1 MLAIKQIAAITQAE
15 IIQQAQPNQNI
26 HHLLLDSRKL
36 YNPSKA
42 LYFAINGEH
51 HNGHD
56 FIAELYARG
65 VRNFIV
71 EEPLSHSEALP
82 KANILKVPHTITA
95 LQQVA
100 AHHRAQYT
108 IPVIG
113 VTGSNGKTM
122 VKEWLA
128 KLLAKDFKV
137 VKSPK
142 SYNSQIGVPLSVWQ
156 INKRHTLG
164 IFEAGISA
172 KNEMRPLQQVI
183 QPTIGIFT
191 NLGTAH
197 NEGFDSPSQKFVE
210 KWQLFEHCKV
220 VVCCADYLPQY
231 ANELAQTSFKGE
243 MFSWGTSPQAHLQLL
258 EKKAQTS
265 QRHTKIKVKYQDEI
279 HYIQA
284 PFADEASIENVMHCV
299 ATLCWLN
306 LPFDKIQQRIARLR
320 PVSMRLE
327 LKRGVRNTYLI
338 DDSYN
343 NDLAGL
349 KIALDFMG
357 TQDVNLQKIVV
368 LSDMLQSG
376 LSPEKLYQ
384 AIAQL
389 LQSKAI
395 DRVIAIG
402 EQVKQHAAAFDAL
415 EVVFF
420 DHTQDLLES
429 QVELARLANAVIL
442 IKGARRFRFEHLV
455 HQLQQ
460 KVHGTVL
467 EINLDALIH
476 NLNFYRE
483 QLPSHTKMMVMV
495 KAFAYGS
502 GSAEIAH
509 LLQFHRVDYLGVAYA
524 DEGVFLRESGIDLP
538 IMVMNPSEDTFDKLL
553 QYDLEPEM
561 YSFKILN
568 AFIEFLKEQKTTAK
582 VHLKVDTGM
591 HRLGFIPEE
600 IPQLL
605 QSLQQV
611 DAQQKKPLDYLSIAS
626 VFSHLA
632 GSDEATHNH
641 YSHQQ
646 IDLFRKA
653 AAQIETA
660 LGYEVIKH
668 ILNSPGIVRFPEASF
683 DMVRLGIGLYGVEAN
698 QIAQNQL
705 QPISRLTTTISQI
718 KTLQTGET
726 VGYSRKGLAK
736 QMTKTAT
743 IAIGY
748 ADGFSRAFS
757 NGVGKVMVNGVKVPV
772 IGNVCMDMCMIDITG
787 VDANE
792 GDEVIIFNEELS
804 IIELAQNIGTIPYE
818 ILTNVSQRV
827 KRVFYLE

>member
-1 MLAIKQIAAITQAE
+1 MLVIKQIVP
-15 IIQQAQPNQNI
+15 IIQATLVQQTQSDQAVY
-26 HHLLLDSRKL
+26 HLLLDSRKL
-36 YNPSKA
+36 YNPSQA

-51 HNGHD
+51 HNGHE
-56 FIAELYARG
+56 FVAELYARG
-65 VRNFIV
+65 VRNFVI
-71 EEPLSHSEALP
+71 EENLP
-82 KANILKVPHTITA
+82 AHVKLPNANILKVTSAVNA

-100 AHHRAQYT
+100 AAHRNQYQ

-128 KLLAKDFKV
+128 KLLAEDFKV

-142 SYNSQIGVPLSVWQ
+142 SYNSQTGVPLSVWQ
-156 INKRHTLG
+156 MNKRHTMG

-172 KNEMRPLQQVI
+172 KNEMTALQKVI
-183 QPTIGIFT
+183 QPSIGIFT

-197 NEGFDSPSQKFVE
+197 DEGFDNRTQKFAE
-210 KWQLFEHCKV
+210 KWKLFEHCKA
-220 VVCCADYLPQY
+220 VVCCAEHLQTYHDIVTK
-231 ANELAQTSFKGE
+231 TSFSGQPFTWGKNEQAQLRLLDKQTHLTQQQTQLKVQYQGE
-243 MFSWGTSPQAHLQLL
+243 NHF
-258 EKKAQTS
+258 
-265 QRHTKIKVKYQDEI
+265 
-279 HYIQA
+279 IQA
-284 PFADEASIENVMHCV
+284 PFIDEASVENILHCV
-299 ATLCWLN
+299 ATMCLLG
-306 LPFDKIQQRIARLR
+306 LSFDKIQRRIARLR

-327 LKRGVRNTYLI
+327 LKRGMRNTYLI

-349 KIALDFMG
+349 KIALDFMS

-376 LSPEKLYQ
+376 LPPEKLYQ

-395 DRVIAIG
+395 DRVIAVG
-402 EQVKQHAAAFDAL
+402 EEIKKHQASFNVLD
-415 EVVFF
+415 VVFF
-420 DHTQDLLES
+420 DQTKDLLES

-442 IKGARRFRFEHLV
+442 VKGARRFRFEHLV

-467 EINLDALIH
+467 EINLGALVH

-561 YSFKILN
+561 YSFKVLDE
-568 AFIEFLKEQKTTAK
+568 FIHFLKEQQTTAK
-582 VHLKVDTGM
+582 VHLKIDTGM
-591 HRLGFIPEE
+591 HRLGFVVEE
-600 IPQLL
+600 VPRLL
-605 QSLQQV
+605 QVLQQP
-611 DAQQKKPLDYLSIAS
+611 DTQQKAPLDYLSIAS

-632 GSDEATHNH
+632 GSDEATHNA
-641 YSHQQ
+641 YSQQQ
-646 IDLFRKA
+646 ITLFEA
-653 AAQIETA
+653 ATKQIETA

-683 DMVRLGIGLYGVEAN
+683 DMVRLGIGLYGIEAN
-698 QIAQNQL
+698 QIAQSQL
-705 QPISRLTTTISQI
+705 QSISRLTTTISQI
-718 KTLQTGET
+718 KYLQPGET
-726 VGYSRKGLAK
+726 VGYSRKGVASHT
-736 QMTKTAT
+736 TKTAT
-743 IAIGY
+743 VAIGY

-757 NGVGKVMVNGVKVPV
+757 NGVGKVMVNGAKVPV
-772 IGNVCMDMCMIDITG
+772 IGNVCMDMCMIDVTG
-787 VDANE
+787 VEATE

-804 IIELAQNIGTIPYE
+804 ILDLAQSIDTIPYE
-818 ILTNVSQRV
+818 ILTNISQRV

>member
-1 MLAIKQIAAITQAE
+1 MLTIAQIATITQANVL
-15 IIQQAQPNQNI
+15 QQPQPSQNI

-36 YNPSKA
+36 YNPSQA

-56 FIAELYARG
+56 FVVELYARG
-65 VRNFIV
+65 VRNFVV
-71 EEPLSHSEALP
+71 EENLLNVGSLP
-82 KANILKVPHTITA
+82 KANILQVKHTISA

-100 AHHRAQYT
+100 AHHRAQYP

-122 VKEWLA
+122 VKEWLT

-172 KNEMRPLQQVI
+172 QNEMTALQQVI
-183 QPTIGIFT
+183 QPSIGIFT

-197 NEGFDSPSQKFVE
+197 NEGFDNLAQKFSE
-210 KWQLFEHCKV
+210 KWTLFEHCQV
-220 VVCCADYLPQY
+220 VVCCADHLPQY
-231 ANELAQTSFKGE
+231 ATQLSQAKFTGQL
-243 MFSWGTSPQAHLQLL
+243 FSWGKSPEAHLQVLD
-258 EKKAQTS
+258 KKTHATQQQT
-265 QRHTKIKVKYQDEI
+265 QIKLKFQEEI

-284 PFADEASIENVMHCV
+284 PFVDEASIENVLHCV
-299 ATLCWLN
+299 ATMHWLGV
-306 LPFDKIQQRIARLR
+306 PVDKIQQRVARLR

-327 LKRGVRNTYLI
+327 LKRGMRNTYLI

-402 EQVKQHAAAFDAL
+402 EQIKQHAAAFSGL
-415 EVVFF
+415 EMVFF
-420 DHTQDLLES
+420 DQTQDLLQS
-429 QVELARLANAVIL
+429 QAELARLANAVIL

-455 HQLQQ
+455 HQLQH

-483 QLPSHTKMMVMV
+483 QLPAHTKMMVMV

-561 YSFKILN
+561 YSFKILH
-568 AFIEFLKEQKTTAK
+568 AFIRFLIEQKTTAK
-582 VHLKVDTGM
+582 VHLKIDTGM
-591 HRLGFIPEE
+591 HRLGFVPEE

-605 QSLQQV
+605 QELQQTSGE
-611 DAQQKKPLDYLSIAS
+611 QKKPLDYLSVAS

-632 GSDEATHNH
+632 GSDEATHND
-641 YSHQQ
+641 YSREQIKLFENAAQQ
-646 IDLFRKA
+646 IEA
-653 AAQIETA
+653 S
-660 LGYEVIKH
+660 LGYKVIKH
-668 ILNSPGIVRFPEASF
+668 TLNSPGIVRFPEASF

-718 KTLQTGET
+718 KELKTGET

-736 QMTKTAT
+736 QPTKTAT

-772 IGNVCMDMCMIDITG
+772 IGNVCMDMCMVDITG
-787 VDANE
+787 VEANE
-792 GDEVIIFNEELS
+792 GDEIVIFNEELS
-804 IIELAQNIGTIPYE
+804 IIDLAQSIGTIPYE
-818 ILTNVSQRV
+818 ILTNISQRV